1 MGDFGFGIGDA
12 GVDRA
17 ALGRREIE
25 DDSIGVC
32 FDAGR
37 GLACSISLSTTR
49 LASEL
54 SVITLTRV

>member
-1 MGDFGFGIGDA
+1 MLLSVSLTCTSPVLSQFTP
-12 GVDRA
+12 
-17 ALGRREIE
+17 
-25 DDSIGVC
+25 SMSTP
-32 FDAGR
+32 R